1 MAVTKDN
8 IFKPAKSSAEQKAS
22 STDTAARQIV
32 LAEAAE
38 RVRKT
43 ESLRKLRE
51 AREAEAPS
59 IAAPPSRAAR
69 KKAAKA

>member
-8 IFKPAKSSAEQKAS
+8 IFKPGRTSAEQKAS
-22 STDTAARQIV
+22 STNTAARQIV

-38 RVRKT
+38 RIRKT

-51 AREAEAPS
+51 AREAEAP
-59 IAAPPSRAAR
+59 AVVTPPPRAPR